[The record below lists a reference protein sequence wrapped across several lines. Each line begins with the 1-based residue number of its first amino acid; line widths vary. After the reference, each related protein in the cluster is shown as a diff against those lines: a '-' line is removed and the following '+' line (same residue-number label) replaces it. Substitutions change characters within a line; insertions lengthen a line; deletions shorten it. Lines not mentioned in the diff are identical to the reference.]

1 PRVVVAARD
10 DGGPPDPRR
19 LPGTGRDPPDGDG
32 ATRRIAARR
41 SGGPGQLRR
50 VARRSGGLLMVS
62 VPLGTP
68 ARAHLSPIVV
78 ARRAAVVWAV
88 AVAVAVVAGASA
100 DVIAAIVVAPVL
112 FLLTLPAILG
122 EARRQANA
130 TVGWVLGAGV
140 AVKLVGA
147 LLRYAVAFGMYGG
160 RSDAATYGASGSS
173 IAHGI
178 WAGTIHLGGH
188 LSGTGLIELF
198 TGVSY
203 AVTGSSLL
211 ASYLVFA
218 WVGFWGRYLSYRAF
232 AIAVP
237 EGRLRDYAL

>member
-1 PRVVVAARD
+1 
-10 DGGPPDPRR
+10 
-19 LPGTGRDPPDGDG
+19 
-32 ATRRIAARR
+32 
-41 SGGPGQLRR
+41 
-50 VARRSGGLLMVS
+50 
-62 VPLGTP
+62 
-68 ARAHLSPIVV
+68 
-78 ARRAAVVWAV
+78 V
-88 AVAVAVVAGASA
+88 AVTTGASA

-112 FLLTLPAILG
+112 FLLTLPTILG

-147 LLRYAVAFGMYGG
+147 LLRYAVAFGVYGG
-160 RSDAATYGASGSS
+160 RSDAATYGASASS
-173 IAHGI
+173 VAHGI

-218 WVGFWGRYLSYRAF
+218 WVGFWGQYLSYRAF

-237 EGRLRDYAL
+237 EGRLRDYALLVFFLPSLAFWPSSVGKEAPMLFALGFAAFGVPRMLAGRRGGITPS